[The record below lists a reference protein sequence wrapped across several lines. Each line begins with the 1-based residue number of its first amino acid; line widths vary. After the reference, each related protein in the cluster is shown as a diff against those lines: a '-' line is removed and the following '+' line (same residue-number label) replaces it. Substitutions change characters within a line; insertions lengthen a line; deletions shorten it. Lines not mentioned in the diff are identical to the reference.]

1 MHPPTRRP
9 GPSDP
14 VTPASS
20 SAEGRPTVTLS
31 TLLLLRPAPLQ
42 RRPRGSR
49 EATGGCSLLFSLSLS
64 ILFLCRSAEACNNN
78 NGCVGEQSRRP
89 GITRSGRTAARFGEG
104 ASRSVALRPIVSVD
118 GGRSFTVIQGRWV
131 Y

>member
-1 MHPPTRRP
+1 PRPHCRWIRPP
-9 GPSDP
+9 GG
-14 VTPASS
+14 
-20 SAEGRPTVTLS
+20 EGRPAITLS

-49 EATGGCSLLFSLSLS
+49 EATGGCSLLFSLLS
-64 ILFLCRSAEACNNN
+64 PLFLCRSAEACNNN
-78 NGCVGEQSRRP
+78 GRAGEQSRRP

-104 ASRSVALRPIVSVD
+104 ATRSVSLRLIVSVD

-131 Y
+131 C